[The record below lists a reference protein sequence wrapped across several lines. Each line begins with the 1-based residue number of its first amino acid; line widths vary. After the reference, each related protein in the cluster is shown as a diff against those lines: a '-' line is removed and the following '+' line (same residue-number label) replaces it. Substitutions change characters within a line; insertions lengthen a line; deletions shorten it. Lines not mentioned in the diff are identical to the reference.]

1 MMQGVVLHGT
11 GRKAVLDGYSAAGK
25 TGTAQKVDPATGVY
39 SRTKYVASFAGFAPI
54 NNPAITVAVILDSPV
69 GILHQGGQVAAPV
82 FQTVTQQVMEYLHV
96 PHDVELSPN
105 RQVLLAA
112 RQVKEEDL
120 AEISPDHLGATLE
133 VAESNLP
140 EPPPVQSST
149 NPAETGKPSP
159 AAAEKII
166 PASRVQ
172 REFTPN
178 ATSLRDINQ
187 SAMTADSKLPS
198 TGTVILEVEQGGMAV
213 PSFLGKTVRG
223 AIEAAEE
230 SGLELDAVGS
240 GIARDQSP
248 SPGSHVAAGSRVV
261 VRFER

>member
-1 MMQGVVLHGT
+1 M
-11 GRKAVLDGYSAAGK
+11 
-25 TGTAQKVDPATGVY
+25 
-39 SRTKYVASFAGFAPI
+39 
-54 NNPAITVAVILDSPV
+54 
-69 GILHQGGQVAAPV
+69 
-82 FQTVTQQVMEYLHV
+82 
-96 PHDVELSPN
+96 
-105 RQVLLAA
+105 
-112 RQVKEEDL
+112 KEEDL

-248 SPGSHVAAGSRVV
+248 SPGSHVAAGSRVE